1 MNKICPACLAT
12 NDKEAEVC
20 EVCGAIL
27 KPLPDPYELK
37 RPKAELNIPV
47 GKWVKI

>member
-20 EVCGAIL
+20 EVCGTLLTPIV
-27 KPLPDPYELK
+27 DYELH

>member
-1 MNKICPACLAT
+1 MNKICKACGTA
-12 NDKEAEVC
+12 NKENAEVC
-20 EVCGAIL
+20 ITCGMR
-27 KPLPDPYELK
+27 LPIIYELH

>member
-1 MNKICPACLAT
+1 MNKICPACLAV

-20 EVCGAIL
+20 EVCGSIL
-27 KPLPDPYELK
+27 KPLQRDYEIH
-37 RPKAELNIPV
+37 RPKAELNIEL